1 MKKEDF
7 SLAHIV
13 GTKTPGRKKKK
24 RKKLGDRIGAW

>member
-13 GTKTPGRKKKK
+13 GTKTPGRKKK

>member
-13 GTKTPGRKKKK
+13 GTKTPGKKKK
-24 RKKLGDRIGAW
+24 KKIGDRIGAW

>member
-24 RKKLGDRIGAW
+24 EKNLVIG